1 MFPPVNDR
9 ETILYLWST
18 WSETNLPVQAKN
30 LQGKYFAAIYY
41 PDGNRKKTKL
51 FVANFQNH
59 FLADE
64 DGETSSFNFDC
75 PFELAIGNLTV
86 LSEQPPHL
94 EKDTGDFEAY
104 DIIYRPLKVA
114 FIGRNKQDIPA
125 YPNVVKKFN
134 IVSKIDWEEI

>member
-51 FVANFQNH
+51 FVANF
-59 FLADE
+59 
-64 DGETSSFNFDC
+64 
-75 PFELAIGNLTV
+75 
-86 LSEQPPHL
+86 
-94 EKDTGDFEAY
+94 
-104 DIIYRPLKVA
+104 
-114 FIGRNKQDIPA
+114 
-125 YPNVVKKFN
+125 
-134 IVSKIDWEEI
+134 